1 MQFELIKILREN
13 KGLKQREVAEALNVE
28 RSTYTGWETGR
39 DPIPLR
45 KLNDLC
51 EFHKVSFDYITGLSN
66 SNNYEENS
74 EKNINIEKLSSNL
87 KKLRENENLKQKDL
101 CILLNIS
108 SSSYSEYE
116 SGKILIPTL
125 FLYKIA
131 KTYNYS
137 IDWILNKKNINKK
150 LK

>member
-1 MQFELIKILREN
+1 MQFEQIKILREN
-13 KGLKQREVAEALNVE
+13 KGLKQREVAEALNIE

-45 KLNDLC
+45 KLNDIC
-51 EFHKVSFDYITGLSN
+51 EFHKVSFDYITGISN
-66 SNNYEENS
+66 FNDYEENK
-74 EKNINIEKLSSNL
+74 EKNINIEMLSDNL
-87 KKLRENENLKQKDL
+87 KKLREKEKLKQKDL
-101 CILLNIS
+101 CLLLNIS

-131 KTYNYS
+131 TTYNYS
-137 IDWILNKKNINKK
+137 IDWILGKKKINKK
-150 LK
+150 Q

>member
-1 MQFELIKILREN
+1 MEFEQIRILREN
-13 KGLKQREVAEALNVE
+13 KDLKQREIAEALNVE

-39 DPIPLR
+39 ELIPLR

-74 EKNINIEKLSSNL
+74 EKNINIGKLSINL

-101 CILLNIS
+101 CLLLNIS

-116 SGKILIPTL
+116 SGKVLIPTL

-131 KTYNYS
+131 MTYNYS
-137 IDWILNKKNINKK
+137 IDWILGKKDINKK
-150 LK
+150 I

>member
-1 MQFELIKILREN
+1 MKFEQIRILREN
-13 KGLKQREVAEALNVE
+13 KDLKQREIAEALNVE
-28 RSTYTGWETGR
+28 RSTYAGWETGR

-51 EFHKVSFDYITGLSN
+51 EFHKVTFDYITGLSN
-66 SNNYEENS
+66 INKYQENTTK
-74 EKNINIEKLSSNL
+74 EINIEKVSKNL
-87 KKLRENENLKQKDL
+87 NTLREKENLKQKDL

-131 KTYNYS
+131 MTYNYS
-137 IDWILNKKNINKK
+137 IDWILGKKR
-150 LK
+150 

>member
-1 MQFELIKILREN
+1 MEFEQIRILREN
-13 KGLKQREVAEALNVE
+13 KDLKQREIAEALNVE
-28 RSTYTGWETGR
+28 RSTYAGWETGR

-51 EFHKVSFDYITGLSN
+51 EFHKVTFDYITGLSN
-66 SNNYEENS
+66 INKYQENTTK
-74 EKNINIEKLSSNL
+74 EINIEKVSKNL
-87 KKLRENENLKQKDL
+87 NTLREKENLKQKDL

-131 KTYNYS
+131 MTYNYS
-137 IDWILNKKNINKK
+137 IDWILGKKKINKK
-150 LK
+150 Q

>member
-1 MQFELIKILREN
+1 MEFEQIRILREN
-13 KGLKQREVAEALNVE
+13 KDLKQREIAEALNIE
-28 RSTYTGWETGR
+28 RSTYAGWETGR

-66 SNNYEENS
+66 SNTYEENS
-74 EKNINIEKLSSNL
+74 EKNINIEKLSINL

-101 CILLNIS
+101 CLLLNIS

-116 SGKILIPTL
+116 SGKVLIPTL

-131 KTYNYS
+131 MTYNYS
-137 IDWILNKKNINKK
+137 IDGILGKKRINKNI
-150 LK
+150 

>member
-1 MQFELIKILREN
+1 MQFEQIKILREN
-13 KGLKQREVAEALNVE
+13 KDLKQREIAEALNVE
-28 RSTYTGWETGR
+28 RSTYAGWETGR

-51 EFHKVSFDYITGLSN
+51 EFHKVTFDYITGLSN

-74 EKNINIEKLSSNL
+74 EKNINIEKLSINL
-87 KKLRENENLKQKDL
+87 KKLRENENLMQKDL
-101 CILLNIS
+101 CLLLNIS

-116 SGKILIPTL
+116 NGKILIPTL

-131 KTYNYS
+131 MTYNYS
-137 IDWILNKKNINKK
+137 IDWMLGKKIINKK
-150 LK
+150 

>member
-1 MQFELIKILREN
+1 MEFEQIRILREN
-13 KGLKQREVAEALNVE
+13 KDLKQREIAEALNVE
-28 RSTYTGWETGR
+28 RSTYAGWETGR

-51 EFHKVSFDYITGLSN
+51 EFHKVTFDYITGLSN
-66 SNNYEENS
+66 INKYQENTTK
-74 EKNINIEKLSSNL
+74 EINIEKVSKNL
-87 KKLRENENLKQKDL
+87 NTLREKENLKQKDL

-131 KTYNYS
+131 MTYNYS
-137 IDWILNKKNINKK
+137 IDWILGKKR
-150 LK
+150 

>member
-1 MQFELIKILREN
+1 MKFELIKILRED
-13 KGLKQREVAEALNVE
+13 KDFKQREIAEALNVE
-28 RSTYTGWETGR
+28 RTTYTGWETGR

-51 EFHKVSFDYITGLSN
+51 EFHKVTFDYITGLSN
-66 SNNYEENS
+66 ENNYYDNTK
-74 EKNINIEKLSSNL
+74 KNINIEILTNNL
-87 KKLRENENLKQKDL
+87 KKLREKENLKQKDL

-137 IDWILNKKNINKK
+137 IDWILGKKR
-150 LK
+150 

>member
-1 MQFELIKILREN
+1 MQFEQIKILREN

-74 EKNINIEKLSSNL
+74 EKNINIEKLSINL
-87 KKLRENENLKQKDL
+87 KKLRENENLMQKDL
-101 CILLNIS
+101 CLLLNIS

-116 SGKILIPTL
+116 SGKVLIPTL
-125 FLYKIA
+125 FLYKISM
-131 KTYNYS
+131 TYNYS
-137 IDWILNKKNINKK
+137 IDWILGKKIINKK
-150 LK
+150 

>member
-1 MQFELIKILREN
+1 MKFEQIRILREN
-13 KGLKQREVAEALNVE
+13 KNLKQREIAKALNVE
-28 RSTYTGWETGR
+28 RSTYAGWETGR

-51 EFHKVSFDYITGLSN
+51 EFHKVTFDYITGISN
-66 SNNYEENS
+66 FNNYKDNKK
-74 EKNINIEKLSSNL
+74 KNINIEVLSNNL
-87 KKLRENENLKQKDL
+87 KKLREIENLMQKDL
-101 CILLNIS
+101 CMLLNVS

-116 SGKILIPTL
+116 NGKILIPTL

-137 IDWILNKKNINKK
+137 IDWILGKKKINKK
-150 LK
+150 Q

>member
-1 MQFELIKILREN
+1 MKFELIKILRED
-13 KGLKQREVAEALNVE
+13 KDFKQREIAEALNVE
-28 RSTYTGWETGR
+28 RTTYTGWETGR

-51 EFHKVSFDYITGLSN
+51 EFHKVTFDYITGLSN
-66 SNNYEENS
+66 ENNYYDNTK
-74 EKNINIEKLSSNL
+74 KNINIEILTNNL
-87 KKLRENENLKQKDL
+87 KKLREKENLKQKDL

-137 IDWILNKKNINKK
+137 IDWILGKNIINKK
-150 LK
+150 